1 MLGVVFQDLSLRDR
15 FKQIIKRDVLFNH
28 FLLSML
34 RNVQDLGAA
43 LGLYPAVTTQPQL
56 ICDPE

>member
-1 MLGVVFQDLSLRDR
+1 MLGVVFQDLSSRDR
-15 FKQIIKRDVLFNH
+15 FKEIIKRDILLDH

-43 LGLYPAVTTQPQL
+43 LGLYPV
-56 ICDPE
+56 